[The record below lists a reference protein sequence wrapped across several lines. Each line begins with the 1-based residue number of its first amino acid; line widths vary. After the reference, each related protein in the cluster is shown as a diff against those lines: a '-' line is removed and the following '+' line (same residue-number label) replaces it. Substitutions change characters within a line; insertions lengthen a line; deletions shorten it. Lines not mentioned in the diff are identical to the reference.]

1 MLGQQYDSMD
11 CKPYSTAKY
20 YKAYRPVIPLL
31 VSVCL
36 RAEPCIDEIEDLRLA
51 DERQTCLKI

>member
-20 YKAYRPVIPLL
+20 YEAYRPDIP
-31 VSVCL
+31 VYRDGGSGREIGEGV
-36 RAEPCIDEIEDLRLA
+36 RAIA
-51 DERQTCLKI
+51 N